1 MKSIHNPE
9 TDALFQAILSLEN
22 LEECYKFFED
32 ICTVKEL
39 EAISQRFL
47 VARQLDEGKNY
58 IDVSCGTGASSAT
71 ISRVNKCLNYSDG
84 YRMVLDRLKRSG
96 DKQ

>member
-1 MKSIHNPE
+1 MQYIESDSLNQLFDAIVSLKSR
-9 TDALFQAILSLEN
+9 
-22 LEECYKFFED
+22 EECSKFFED